1 MRDEYQGLTPIF
13 SEPLLHVFSGAYE
26 ALPSW
31 QCYEDLVMRI
41 TKLELVIGTVPA
53 WLLVVLLV

>member
-1 MRDEYQGLTPIF
+1 MLGVFASCGVSIRGSPFF
-13 SEPLLHVFSGAYE
+13 SEPLLHVFSGEYE

-31 QCYEDLVMRI
+31 QCYEDLVMGI

-53 WLLVVLLV
+53 